1 MMSRNRGSVLF
12 VASVYSHL
20 KTFHVPYM
28 KLLSSWGY
36 DIFVAASGGFFLEEK
51 VELELLGF
59 QCIDIPFERTPFS
72 KSTLFAYRKVCSLL
86 AANYD
91 IKLIHVHTPTA
102 AFITR
107 KAVASVACSST
118 VLYTA
123 HGFHFHKGSSL
134 RNWMTYYWAEKCA
147 ARLTDGLITINEEDY
162 EVAKGFRLRAGGQV
176 YYVPGVGVDLS
187 IYYPGSEQ
195 ERKQVRTNLGV
206 NLEDVVF
213 VYVAELN
220 HNKNQR
226 QFLQA
231 FHDAFPSGGDASVKA
246 WIVGDGPMRGEME
259 TLAVRLGIDSRVF
272 FLGERRDVPLLLRG
286 ADVGVLL
293 SHREGLPRSLME
305 MSATG
310 LPVIATNIRG
320 NRDIVRNGV
329 NGILVELGNVKATTS
344 ALRKLAMEPRS
355 RESMGA
361 RGRERMRM
369 FSLDEVIPQMAK
381 IYRHWLHQRRR

>member
-1 MMSRNRGSVLF
+1 
-12 VASVYSHL
+12 
-20 KTFHVPYM
+20 
-28 KLLSSWGY
+28 
-36 DIFVAASGGFFLEEK
+36 
-51 VELELLGF
+51 
-59 QCIDIPFERTPFS
+59 
-72 KSTLFAYRKVCSLL
+72 
-86 AANYD
+86 
-91 IKLIHVHTPTA
+91 
-102 AFITR
+102 
-107 KAVASVACSST
+107 
-118 VLYTA
+118 
-123 HGFHFHKGSSL
+123 
-134 RNWMTYYWAEKCA
+134 
-147 ARLTDGLITINEEDY
+147 
-162 EVAKGFRLRAGGQV
+162 
-176 YYVPGVGVDLS
+176 
-187 IYYPGSEQ
+187 
-195 ERKQVRTNLGV
+195 
-206 NLEDVVF
+206 
-213 VYVAELN
+213 
-220 HNKNQR
+220 
-226 QFLQA
+226 
-231 FHDAFPSGGDASVKA
+231 
-246 WIVGDGPMRGEME
+246 MRGEME